1 MAPDLPWVHLVWANV
16 KARKFVQHVPNS
28 CTLHHRFNQ
37 TTLTAPFALP
47 FSTYIRCSDSGKEKH
62 RNRIIATTRYAHL
75 FQAPVIDF

>member
-16 KARKFVQHVPNS
+16 KVLMQHVSNS
-28 CTLHHRFNQ
+28 CTLHHQFNQ
-37 TTLTAPFALP
+37 TTLTVPFALP
-47 FSTYIRCSDSGKEKH
+47 FSTYIRYSDSGKEKH